1 MSTLAFLGAAQRV
14 TGSCYLIKSGQQQI
28 LLECGMLQGENGD
41 TKGGKRKKSY
51 KKEPVETQFPF
62 QVGDIDAVIISHA
75 HLDHSGMLPLLAK
88 QGYNG
93 PIYMTLQTQALL
105 PTMHKDAAFLQEK
118 DTEWEN
124 KRRARAGKKAI
135 EPLFDMD
142 DVERELGLCRGMA
155 YGAEA
160 EILPGIRLCF
170 REAGHILG
178 SAIVELWLED
188 KGETRKLVFSGDLG
202 NSQAPLMRDPAI
214 ITEADLLL
222 LESTYGNR
230 DHQPLEQTLSEFSAA
245 LDAAAQSGG
254 NVLIPSF
261 AVGRTQDLIYHLG
274 QLYHS
279 GKLKQNNIYIDSP
292 MATSISEIYEQ
303 NTRLFNKDDP
313 EFREIMTHDWQ
324 QWLPI
329 LRFTRSVE
337 ESMALNKIAGG
348 AIIIAGSGMC
358 HGGRIRHHLKYN
370 LWRKNTHLIIAGFQA
385 RGTLGRLLVDGV
397 KKVKILGSEIAVKAQ
412 IHTLGGFSAHAGQ
425 SQLLEWAGHMRKAM
439 PRLYLVHGESENML
453 ALQKQ
458 FVEEFNWD
466 ASIPTL
472 GEVIHF

>member
-1 MSTLAFLGAAQRV
+1 MSTLTFLGAAQRV
-14 TGSCYLIKSGQQQI
+14 TGSCYLIRCGERQL
-28 LLECGMLQGENGD
+28 LLECGMLQGENSNG
-41 TKGGKRKKSY
+41 KKGKRKKSNN
-51 KKEPVETQFPF
+51 KGQNETRFPF
-62 QVGDIDAVIISHA
+62 EVGEIDAVIISHA

-88 QGYNG
+88 QGYSG

-118 DTEWEN
+118 DAEWEN
-124 KRRARAGKKAI
+124 KRRARAGKKAV
-135 EPLFDMD
+135 EPLFDIN
-142 DVERELGLCRGMA
+142 DVERELGLCHGLA
-155 YGAEA
+155 YGAES
-160 EILPGIRLCF
+160 EILPGIRLRF

-178 SAIVELWLED
+178 SAIVELWFDD

-202 NSQAPLMRDPAI
+202 NSHAPLMRDPAI

-230 DHQPLEQTLSEFSAA
+230 DHQPLEQTLDEFRAA
-245 LDAAAQSGG
+245 LDAAAASGG

-274 QLYHS
+274 QLYHA
-279 GKLKQNNIYIDSP
+279 GQLKQNNIYIDSP

-303 NTRLFNKDDP
+303 NTSLFNKDDP
-313 EFREIMTHDWQ
+313 EFRQIMTHDWQ

-337 ESMALNKIAGG
+337 ESMALNKITGG

-370 LWRKNTHLIIAGFQA
+370 LWRKNTHLIIVGFQA

-397 KKVKILGSEIAVKAQ
+397 KKVKILGSEIAVKAR

-439 PRLYLVHGESENML
+439 PRLYLVHGESESML
-453 ALQKQ
+453 ALQKR